1 MNGVRKMIRF
11 VLLSSLLLLPSSC
24 KKTETPAQAPA
35 GSVSSTGVPTQ
46 FRDLRNLPGTVFNV
60 TYAPNVV
67 RIDLPTAQKALRSV
81 SEDGQVFVFES
92 DDPRLREL
100 KEGKIMFLEH
110 LGARRVLAVHTEGQQ
125 VAFLTES
132 AALTESY
139 SRRHDRIQSAGQFS
153 RDAGTQLA
161 GAGGR

>member
-1 MNGVRKMIRF
+1 MNGIGRVIRF
-11 VLLSSLLLLPSSC
+11 VSLSFLLLLPLSC
-24 KKTETPAQAPA
+24 KKSETPAQSSA
-35 GSVSSTGVPTQ
+35 GSVSSTGVPSQ

-67 RIDLPTAQKALRSV
+67 RIDLPTTQKALRSV
-81 SEDGQVFVFES
+81 SDDGQVFVFES

-125 VAFLTES
+125 ISFLTES
-132 AALTESY
+132 AALT
-139 SRRHDRIQSAGQFS
+139 D
-153 RDAGTQLA
+153 L
-161 GAGGR
+161 